1 MNESLTVK
9 NKTLAYTTAL
19 VGTKNLLKLSVKYKI
34 KKFFFFSVLQV
45 YGKEIQGQIKSKN
58 QIKLDNDYARSHYLA
73 EQIIE
78 KFHQDFKLNV
88 NILRLAY
95 SFSKPIHN
103 QVNRP
108 DLIPINFCL
117 DAIKNKE
124 INLKS
129 DGNARRDFVHLNDV
143 FLKICKIMKTKMN
156 NQIYY
161 NFSSGKTFKIL
172 EIAKIVQKV
181 SNKIFFKKVKIKVN
195 KKNKTKENKFSVI
208 SDIYSSKIKKKY
220 IKLKL
225 LNEITKILK
234 NYERIDNRI

>member
-1 MNESLTVK
+1 
-9 NKTLAYTTAL
+9 
-19 VGTKNLLKLSVKYKI
+19 
-34 KKFFFFSVLQV
+34 
-45 YGKEIQGQIKSKN
+45 
-58 QIKLDNDYARSHYLA
+58 
-73 EQIIE
+73 
-78 KFHQDFKLNV
+78 
-88 NILRLAY
+88 
-95 SFSKPIHN
+95 
-103 QVNRP
+103 
-108 DLIPINFCL
+108 
-117 DAIKNKE
+117 
-124 INLKS
+124 
-129 DGNARRDFVHLNDV
+129 
-143 FLKICKIMKTKMN
+143 MKTKMN